1 MDTAVAKASVLTEA
15 LPYIQDFRGSVVL
28 VKLGGSVME
37 VESNLES
44 LMDDVAFMRAVG
56 MKVVIVHGGGKAIS
70 KAIKESGHEPKFVE
84 GLRVTDEQTMEIV
97 RRTLNNI
104 VNPDLVR
111 RLQARGANA
120 RPLHGNWLFAA
131 RRITEPDRGYVGE
144 VVKADARAVGMK
156 VVMVHGGGKAISKA
170 IKESG
175 HEPKFVDGL
184 RVTDEE
190 TMEIVRRTLNNV
202 VNPDLIRRLQSRGAN
217 ARPLHGNWIFAARRI
232 AKPDRGYVGEVVNAD
247 TRAVCEMLAAGIIPV
262 VTPLGTGVDDGHLYN
277 INADFAGA
285 ALSKALKV
293 RKFALVSD
301 VPGLLKDPADPS
313 TLFSTLHLGDVE
325 TLKADGVISGGM
337 LPKIESCAD
346 AIRAGVK
353 KVHLVDGRMAHS
365 LLLEIFTREGVG
377 TEITE

>member
-1 MDTAVAKASVLTEA
+1 MDSMDTAMAKASVLTDA

-37 VESNLES
+37 TESNLDS
-44 LMDDVAFMRAVG
+44 VMDDIAFMRAVG
-56 MKVVIVHGGGKAIS
+56 IKVVIVHGGGKAIS
-70 KAIKESGHEPKFVE
+70 
-84 GLRVTDEQTMEIV
+84 R
-97 RRTLNNI
+97 
-104 VNPDLVR
+104 
-111 RLQARGANA
+111 
-120 RPLHGNWLFAA
+120 
-131 RRITEPDRGYVGE
+131 
-144 VVKADARAVGMK
+144 
-156 VVMVHGGGKAISKA
+156 A

-202 VNPDLIRRLQSRGAN
+202 VNPDLVRRLQARGAN
-217 ARPLHGNWIFAARRI
+217 ARPLHGNWLFAARKI
-232 AKPDRGYVGEVVNAD
+232 ANPDRGYVGEIVRAD
-247 TRAVCEMLAAGIIPV
+247 TRAVVEMLDAGIIPV
-262 VTPLGTGVDDGHLYN
+262 VTPLGTGVDDQHLYN
-277 INADFAGA
+277 VNADFAAA
-285 ALSKALKV
+285 ALAKALKV

-301 VPGLLKDPADPS
+301 VPGLLKDPNDPS

-325 TLKADGVISGGM
+325 TLKAEGVISGGM

-346 AIRAGVK
+346 AIRSGVK

>member
-1 MDTAVAKASVLTEA
+1 MDTMDTAVAKASVLTEA

-70 KAIKESGHEPKFVE
+70 KAIKESGHEPMFVE
-84 GLRVTDEQTMEIV
+84 GLRVTDEETMEIV
-97 RRTLNNI
+97 RRTLNNV

-131 RRITEPDRGYVGE
+131 RKIVNPDRGYVGE
-144 VVKADARAVGMK
+144 VVRVDSRAV
-156 VVMVHGGGKAISKA
+156 V
-170 IKESG
+170 
-175 HEPKFVDGL
+175 
-184 RVTDEE
+184 
-190 TMEIVRRTLNNV
+190 
-202 VNPDLIRRLQSRGAN
+202 
-217 ARPLHGNWIFAARRI
+217 
-232 AKPDRGYVGEVVNAD
+232 
-247 TRAVCEMLAAGIIPV
+247 EMLDAGIIPV

-277 INADFAGA
+277 VSADFAAA
-285 ALSKALKV
+285 ALAKQLKV

-301 VPGLLKDPADPS
+301 VPGILKDPADPKS
-313 TLFSTLHLGDVE
+313 LFSTLHLCDVD
-325 TLKADGVISGGM
+325 TLKSEGVITGGM
-337 LPKIESCAD
+337 LPKVESCAD
-346 AIRAGVK
+346 AIRSGVR